1 MIKKINILY
10 LLLFPIFLNQ
20 ISNFAN
26 KEQAFAINS
35 NSLITFLSSVALTL
49 FLYFIGKMIKS
60 AFNFSTVSFSI
71 IFYLY
76 SFFMIDISL
85 LFFIKTFSF
94 SEIFLVVNVLWIII
108 VVYKSRRMTPLFMP
122 FLSFGLL
129 NLFNNIYYDKF
140 TKNQN
145 LFGDVEAVFFPHT
158 KNIYESSYFIS
169 MTNPVMSGYPQ
180 FTSYID
186 ALLFK
191 ISFTDE
197 IYVYMK
203 QSSTIFIFLTVLFFF
218 EVNFSKYS
226 KLFSSLIFI
235 SLVSNSKWLEF
246 LFSSS
251 LMSER
256 LVSFTFAVLVY
267 SIFQKSNANV
277 KYLEFLTF
285 GMMIFTKQFTST
297 IVLIL
302 LIILIASLKYRRY
315 VLVGLIPSILKE
327 LGFVTYF
334 SKLEKDHHI
343 RQIDVQDTV
352 FDLLLLR
359 DLDFTNIYKII
370 QNLIIDKP
378 LTYLVVLLLTLLLL
392 NIRNGYYK
400 EIDLQIYLLSIILNV
415 TLISLLYISAWR
427 NMELESPIRY
437 ILNMLHLKILVI
449 FLLIDRMKN

>member
-20 ISNFAN
+20 IINFAN
-26 KEQAFAINS
+26 KEQAFTINS
-35 NSLITFLSSVALTL
+35 NSVITFLSSVVLSL
-49 FLYFIGKMIKS
+49 FLYLIGKMIKS
-60 AFNFSTVSFSI
+60 AFSFSTVSFSI

-76 SFFMIDISL
+76 SFFMVDISL
-85 LFFIKTFSF
+85 LFFTDAFLF
-94 SEIFLVVNVLWIII
+94 SEIFLLVNVLWIII
-108 VVYKSRRMTPLFMP
+108 VVYKSRKITPLFMP
-122 FLSFGLL
+122 LLSFGLL

-140 TKNQN
+140 NKNQN

-169 MTNPVMSGYPQ
+169 MSNPVMSGYPQ

-226 KLFSSLIFI
+226 KLFSSLIFL

-246 LFSSS
+246 LFSAS

-267 SIFQKSNANV
+267 SIFQKSNINV
-277 KYLEFLTF
+277 KYFEFLTF

-302 LIILIASLKYRRY
+302 LIILIASVKYRRY

-334 SKLEKDHHI
+334 SQLEKDHHI
-343 RQIDVQDTV
+343 KQIDVQDTV

-378 LTYLVVLLLTLLLL
+378 LTYLIVLLFTLLLL
-392 NIRNGYYK
+392 NIKNGYYK
-400 EIDLQIYLLSIILNV
+400 EIDLQIYLLSLILNV

-449 FLLIDRMKN
+449 FLLIDRTKN

>member
-1 MIKKINILY
+1 
-10 LLLFPIFLNQ
+10 
-20 ISNFAN
+20 
-26 KEQAFAINS
+26 
-35 NSLITFLSSVALTL
+35 
-49 FLYFIGKMIKS
+49 
-60 AFNFSTVSFSI
+60 
-71 IFYLY
+71 
-76 SFFMIDISL
+76 MIDISL
-85 LFFIKTFSF
+85 LFFTDTFSF
-94 SEIFLVVNVLWIII
+94 SEIFLIVNVVWIII
-108 VVYKSRRMTPLFMP
+108 VVYKSRRMTPLIMSL
-122 FLSFGLL
+122 LSFGLL
-129 NLFNNIYYDKF
+129 NIFNNIYYDKF

-169 MTNPVMSGYPQ
+169 MSNPVMSGYPQ

-197 IYVYMK
+197 IYVYMT

-218 EVNFSKYS
+218 EVSFSTYS
-226 KLFSSLIFI
+226 KLFSSLIFL

-246 LFSSS
+246 LFSAS

-256 LVSFTFAVLVY
+256 LVSFTFAVLLY
-267 SIFQKSNANV
+267 SIFQKSNKNV
-277 KYLEFLTF
+277 KYFEFLTF

-302 LIILIASLKYRRY
+302 LIVLITSVKYRRY
-315 VLVGLIPSILKE
+315 VLVGLVPSILKE
-327 LGFVTYF
+327 LGFLTYF
-334 SKLEKDHHI
+334 SQLEKDHHI
-343 RQIDVQDTV
+343 KQIDVQDTV

-378 LTYLVVLLLTLLLL
+378 LTYLIVLLFTLLLL
-392 NIRNGYYK
+392 NIRTGYHK
-400 EIDLQIYLLSIILNV
+400 EIDLQIYLLSLILNV

-449 FLLIDRMKN
+449 FLLIDRIKN

>member
-1 MIKKINILY
+1 MIKKINIIY

-20 ISNFAN
+20 IFNLAD

-35 NSLITFLSSVALTL
+35 NSVLTFLSSIILSL
-49 FLYFIGKMIKS
+49 FLYLIGKMIKS
-60 AFNFSTVSFSI
+60 AFSFSTVSFSI

-85 LFFIKTFSF
+85 LFFTDTFSF
-94 SEIFLVVNVLWIII
+94 SEIFLIVNVVWIII
-108 VVYKSRRMTPLFMP
+108 VVYKSRRMTPLIMSL
-122 FLSFGLL
+122 LSFGLL
-129 NLFNNIYYDKF
+129 NIFNNIYYDKF

-169 MTNPVMSGYPQ
+169 MSNPVMSGYPQ

-197 IYVYMK
+197 IYVYMT

-218 EVNFSKYS
+218 EVSFSTYS
-226 KLFSSLIFI
+226 KLFSSLIFL

-246 LFSSS
+246 LFSAS

-256 LVSFTFAVLVY
+256 LVSFTFAVLLY
-267 SIFQKSNANV
+267 SIFQKSNKNV
-277 KYLEFLTF
+277 KYFEFLTF

-302 LIILIASLKYRRY
+302 LIVLITSVKYRRY

-327 LGFVTYF
+327 LGFLTYF
-334 SKLEKDHHI
+334 SQLEKDHHI
-343 RQIDVQDTV
+343 KQIDVQDTV

-378 LTYLVVLLLTLLLL
+378 LTYLIVLLFTLLLL
-392 NIRNGYYK
+392 NIRTGYHK
-400 EIDLQIYLLSIILNV
+400 EIDLQIYLLSLILNV

-449 FLLIDRMKN
+449 FLLIDRIKN

>member
-1 MIKKINILY
+1 MIKKINIIY

-20 ISNFAN
+20 IFNFAD

-35 NSLITFLSSVALTL
+35 NSVLTFLSSIILSL
-49 FLYFIGKMIKS
+49 FLYLIGKMIKS
-60 AFNFSTVSFSI
+60 AFSFSTVSFSI

-85 LFFIKTFSF
+85 LFFTDKFSF
-94 SEIFLVVNVLWIII
+94 SEIFLIVNVVWIII
-108 VVYKSRRMTPLFMP
+108 VVYKSRRMTPLIMSL
-122 FLSFGLL
+122 LSFGLL
-129 NLFNNIYYDKF
+129 NIFNNIYYDKF

-169 MTNPVMSGYPQ
+169 MSNPVMSGYPQ

-197 IYVYMK
+197 IYVYMT

-218 EVNFSKYS
+218 EVSFSTYS
-226 KLFSSLIFI
+226 KLFSSLIFL

-246 LFSSS
+246 LFSAS

-256 LVSFTFAVLVY
+256 LVSFTFAVLLY
-267 SIFQKSNANV
+267 SIFQKSNKNV
-277 KYLEFLTF
+277 KYFEFLTF

-302 LIILIASLKYRRY
+302 LIVLITSVKYRRY

-327 LGFVTYF
+327 LGFLTYF
-334 SKLEKDHHI
+334 SQLEKDHHI
-343 RQIDVQDTV
+343 KQIDVQDTV

-378 LTYLVVLLLTLLLL
+378 LTYLIVLLFTLLLL
-392 NIRNGYYK
+392 NIRTGYHK
-400 EIDLQIYLLSIILNV
+400 EIDLQIYLLSLILNV

-449 FLLIDRMKN
+449 FLLIDRIKN

>member
-1 MIKKINILY
+1 MIKKINIIY

-20 ISNFAN
+20 IFNFAN

-35 NSLITFLSSVALTL
+35 NSVLTFLSSIILSL
-49 FLYFIGKMIKS
+49 FLYLIGKMIKS
-60 AFNFSTVSFSI
+60 AFSFSTVSFSI

-85 LFFIKTFSF
+85 LFFTDTFSF
-94 SEIFLVVNVLWIII
+94 SEIFLIVNVLWIII
-108 VVYKSRRMTPLFMP
+108 VVYKSRRMTPLIMSL
-122 FLSFGLL
+122 LSFGLL
-129 NLFNNIYYDKF
+129 NIFNNIYYDKF

-169 MTNPVMSGYPQ
+169 MSNPVMSGYPQ

-197 IYVYMK
+197 IYVYMT

-218 EVNFSKYS
+218 EVSFSTYS
-226 KLFSSLIFI
+226 KLFSSLIFL

-246 LFSSS
+246 LFSAS

-256 LVSFTFAVLVY
+256 LVSFTFAVLLY
-267 SIFQKSNANV
+267 SIFQKSNKNV
-277 KYLEFLTF
+277 KYFEFLTF

-302 LIILIASLKYRRY
+302 LIVLITSVKYRRY
-315 VLVGLIPSILKE
+315 VLVGLVPSILKE
-327 LGFVTYF
+327 LGFLTYF
-334 SKLEKDHHI
+334 SQLEKDHHI

-378 LTYLVVLLLTLLLL
+378 LTYLIVLLFTLLLL
-392 NIRNGYYK
+392 NIRTGYHK
-400 EIDLQIYLLSIILNV
+400 EIDLQIYLLSLILNV

-449 FLLIDRMKN
+449 FLLIDRIKN

>member
-1 MIKKINILY
+1 
-10 LLLFPIFLNQ
+10 
-20 ISNFAN
+20 
-26 KEQAFAINS
+26 
-35 NSLITFLSSVALTL
+35 
-49 FLYFIGKMIKS
+49 MIKS
-60 AFNFSTVSFSI
+60 AFSFSTVSFSI

-76 SFFMIDISL
+76 SFFMVDISL
-85 LFFIKTFSF
+85 LFFTDAFLF
-94 SEIFLVVNVLWIII
+94 SEIFLLVNVLWIII
-108 VVYKSRRMTPLFMP
+108 VVYKSRKITPLFMP
-122 FLSFGLL
+122 LLSFGLL

-140 TKNQN
+140 NKNQN

-169 MTNPVMSGYPQ
+169 MSNPVMSGYPQ

-226 KLFSSLIFI
+226 KLFSSLIFL

-246 LFSSS
+246 LFSAS

-267 SIFQKSNANV
+267 SIFQKSNINV
-277 KYLEFLTF
+277 KYFEFLTF

-302 LIILIASLKYRRY
+302 LIILIASVKYRRY

-334 SKLEKDHHI
+334 SQLEKDHHI
-343 RQIDVQDTV
+343 KQIDVQDTV

-378 LTYLVVLLLTLLLL
+378 LTYLIVLLFTLLLL
-392 NIRNGYYK
+392 NIKNGYYK
-400 EIDLQIYLLSIILNV
+400 EIDLQIYLLSLILNV

-449 FLLIDRMKN
+449 FLLIDRTKN